1 MLSDPGGVVARYLQ
15 GRRRTYLGPVT
26 YFFFG
31 AALMLLV
38 YPLYENDMAQTLNTR
53 TTTFATGDHPFLSP
67 EQAAA
72 YSQLMLELARQTAAA
87 TLTICVPFALLVRL
101 LFRSTQVNVVETL
114 VFTLFVFGQAM
125 MIHSLLV
132 PLAWLL
138 DSTPGAY
145 TATLVLPM
153 LFVGGHAAAGFFGRG
168 RAALHRAGAVL
179 RVSLAFGVSYL
190 VWSLLVT
197 AALLGY
203 VLYAY

>member
-38 YPLYENDMAQTLNTR
+38 YPLYESDVTQTFSVL
-53 TTTFATGDHPFLSP
+53 ATGDHPFLSP

-72 YSQLMLELARQTAAA
+72 YSQLIMELARQTAAA

-101 LFRSTQVNVVETL
+101 LFRSTQVNVAETL
-114 VFTLFVFGQAM
+114 VFTLFVYGHAM
-125 MIHSLLV
+125 VIHSLLV

-138 DSTPGAY
+138 DSTRQVY
-145 TATLVLPM
+145 TATLVLPV
-153 LFVGGHAAAGFFGRG
+153 LFVSGHAAAGFFGQG
-168 RAALHRAGAVL
+168 RTALYRAGAVL
-179 RVSLAFGVSYL
+179 RVCLAFGVSYL
-190 VWSLLVT
+190 LWSLLVA

-203 VLYAY
+203 VLYAF